1 MTITQIEDIFEK
13 GGKLSKTFPN
23 YEIREGQIEMVKLI
37 SQAYERDSIAIIEA
51 GTGIGKSY
59 AYLVPA
65 IYNSIENG
73 DERTVI
79 STATINLQDQLF
91 KKDIPTILKMLD
103 LECNVALAIGRGNY
117 LCLRRFSD
125 EVAKSPAFLSDPD
138 SKESLFKKWGAT
150 TETGLLTEY
159 HLSLPFERSKIN
171 SDGELCL
178 NFKCPYHKEC
188 FFQKSKIK
196 LQKAKIIVS
205 NHHLLF
211 TDSKSRK
218 DNEIGYS
225 EDNILP
231 SFNRLIL
238 DEAHNIEDTASEF
251 FSINY
256 SNYLVLK
263 KIDNLLSS
271 IKKGEGKNLIEKL
284 GKFST
289 QGFDHQNLIKKYKE
303 LKNSVSSL
311 SQYLLKTFE
320 KQNYKSVYVVKS
332 QEKRLSTFIEA
343 SKEIIQRALDCDK
356 LMKVFLNQ
364 VEVDDTFLAIKKEV
378 ETHHSRIVANIN
390 VLGMFIHFESW
401 KEDDIHWFDAERR
414 RSNVVD
420 ISTIIT
426 PLDVSPSLVD
436 NIFKEISTVILTS
449 ATLNLSDDFKFWTSR
464 VGLPYDEDRHFVKA
478 SFNSPFDYETKLLL
492 LTPQD
497 ALPPPSYSNDNSKA
511 AVDLKKIENEKY
523 LNYISDMI
531 FDSVYSSSGGALVLF
546 TSRDVMNKVYKKV
559 EERFK
564 EVSINLLV
572 QGTSSKHILINKF
585 IADDN
590 STLFALSSFWE
601 GVDAPGS
608 TLRLVIIVKLPF
620 QVPSHP
626 VVKARTM
633 DFEKRGESGFFHFSL
648 PLATMKL
655 KQGFGRLM
663 RSTADYGVV
672 LLLDSRISQKS
683 YGQYML
689 RALPDCYHPETFSSG
704 VCEKIED
711 FLYASRE

>member
-1 MTITQIEDIFEK
+1 MTNEQIEDIFDK
-13 GGKLSKTFPN
+13 GGLLSTKLKT
-23 YEIREGQIEMVKLI
+23 YEIREGQIQMVKLI
-37 SQAYERDSIAIIEA
+37 TEAYKNDSIAIIEA

-91 KKDIPTILKMLD
+91 KKDIPTILDILNVD
-103 LECNVALAIGRGNY
+103 CNVALAIGRGNY

-125 EVAKSPAFLSDPD
+125 EIAKSPAFLVDPD
-138 SKESLFKKWGAT
+138 SKESLFKKWSAK

-159 HLSLPFERSKIN
+159 HLSIPFDRSKIN

-178 NFKCPYHKEC
+178 NFKCPYYKEC

-218 DNEIGYS
+218 ENDLTYA

-231 SFNRLIL
+231 AFNRLII

-251 FSINY
+251 FSIEY
-256 SNYLVLK
+256 SNYFVLK
-263 KIDNLLSS
+263 KIENLLSS
-271 IKKGEGKNLIEKL
+271 VKKGEGKNLVEKL

-289 QGFDHQNLIKKYKE
+289 QGFDHQILISKYKE
-303 LKNSVSSL
+303 LKNLVTTL
-311 SQYLLKTFE
+311 NQYLLQTFE

-332 QEKRLSTFIEA
+332 QEKRLSNFIEA
-343 SKEIIQRALDCDK
+343 STQIIKKTEECNK
-356 LMKVFLNQ
+356 LMEQFLKQ
-364 VEVDDTFLAIKKEV
+364 VEIDDNSLALEKEV
-378 ETHHSRIVANIN
+378 ETSHFRIVASVN
-390 VLGMFIHFESW
+390 VLKMFIDFASW
-401 KEDDIHWFDAERR
+401 SEDEIHWFDAEWR
-414 RSNVVD
+414 RSSVVD

-426 PLDVSPSLVD
+426 PLDISNELVE
-436 NIFKEISTVILTS
+436 NIFKELSTVVLTS
-449 ATLNLSDDFKFWTSR
+449 ATLDLSDDFKFWTSR
-464 VGLPYDEDRHFVKA
+464 IGLPYDQKRTFLKS
-478 SFNSPFDYETKLLL
+478 SFLSPFDYENKLLL
-492 LTPQD
+492 LTPLD
-497 ALPPPSYSNDNSKA
+497 ALPPPAYCAESDKKA
-511 AVDLKKIENEKY
+511 LLMKKENEDKY
-523 LNYISDMI
+523 LEYISEMI
-531 FDSVYSSSGGALVLF
+531 FNSINSSNGGALVLF
-546 TSRDVMNKVYKKV
+546 TSKDIMNKVYKIV
-559 EERFK
+559 EDKFEK
-564 EVSINLLV
+564 ASLTLLI
-572 QGTSSKHILINKF
+572 QGNSSKHKLITEFKN
-585 IADDN
+585 DDN
-590 STLFALSSFWE
+590 SSLFALSSFWE
-601 GVDAPGS
+601 GVDAPGN

-633 DFEKRGESGFFHFSL
+633 DYEKRGESGFFNLSL

-689 RALPDCYHPETFSSG
+689 RALPNCFHPETSSSG
-704 VCEKIED
+704 VCDKIED
-711 FLYASRE
+711 FLYSRKD

>member
-1 MTITQIEDIFEK
+1 MTKTEIEDIFEQ
-13 GGKLSKTFPN
+13 GGTLSKALST
-23 YEIREGQIEMVKLI
+23 YEVREGQIEMVKLV
-37 SQAYERDSIAIIEA
+37 SKAYENDSIAIIEA

-91 KKDIPTILKMLD
+91 KKDIPTILEMLNLD
-103 LECNVALAIGRGNY
+103 IKVGLAIGRGNY

-125 EVAKSPAFLSDPD
+125 EIAKSPAFLVDPE
-138 SKESLFKKWGAT
+138 SKESLFKKWCAT

-159 HLSLPFERSKIN
+159 SRSIPFERSKIN

-178 NFKCPYHKEC
+178 NFKCPYHKDC
-188 FFQKSKIK
+188 FYQKSKLK
-196 LQKAKIIVS
+196 LQKSKIIVS

-211 TDSKSRK
+211 TDAKSRR
-218 DNEIGYS
+218 DSQLSYD
-225 EDNILP
+225 EDNVLP

-251 FSINY
+251 FSLQY
-256 SNYLVLK
+256 SNYFVMKRL
-263 KIDNLLSS
+263 DNLLTSM
-271 IKKGEGKNLIEKL
+271 KKGEGKNLIEKL

-289 QGFDHQNLIKKYKE
+289 QGFDHQVLIKKYKD
-303 LKNSVSSL
+303 LKNSVSTL

-332 QEKRLSTFIEA
+332 QKSRLTNFIDGA
-343 SKEIIQRALDCDK
+343 QTVVNIALECDK
-356 LMKVFLNQ
+356 LMSTFINQ
-364 VEVDDTFLAIKKEV
+364 VDVDDFSLAIKKEV
-378 ETHHSRIVANIN
+378 ETNHSRIISNIN
-390 VLGMFIHFESW
+390 VLSLFIHFEDW
-401 KEDDIHWFDAERR
+401 RDDEIHWFEAERR
-414 RSNVVD
+414 RTNVVD
-420 ISTIIT
+420 INTLIT

-436 NIFKEISTVILTS
+436 IIFKELNTVVLTS

-464 VGLPYDEDRHFVKA
+464 VGLPYDDKRDFIKA
-478 SFNSPFDYETKLLL
+478 SFNSPFDYENKLLL

-497 ALPPPSYSNDNSKA
+497 ALPPPSYSSDTSKA
-511 AVDLKKIENEKY
+511 ALKKKEAENELY
-523 LNYISDMI
+523 VNYISEMI
-531 FDSVYSSSGGALVLF
+531 FDSVYSSTGGALVLF
-546 TSRDVMNKVYKKV
+546 TSRDIMQRVYNKVEDK
-559 EERFK
+559 FK
-564 EVSINLLV
+564 EVSLNLLM
-572 QGTSSKHILINKF
+572 QGSSSKHKLINNFKS
-585 IADDN
+585 DDN

-601 GVDAPGS
+601 GVDAPGN

-633 DFEKRGESGFFHFSL
+633 DFEKRGESGFFNLSL

-683 YGQYML
+683 YGKYML
-689 RALPDCYHPETFSSG
+689 RALPSCYHPETLSSG

-711 FLYASRE
+711 FLYSSK